1 MAVTASFPSET
12 RAVSDAR
19 RFVLEAGDVPDEAAG
34 DVALLVSEVASNA
47 VLHARSPFTVT
58 VERRGSNLRVAV
70 SDSSAVL
77 PVVKHLSNEAT
88 TGRGLRILGHL
99 AQAWGVEPDGD
110 GKTVWFEVDLDQVQI
125 A

>member
-1 MAVTASFPSET
+1 MASTASFPSET

-19 RFVLEAGDVPDEAAG
+19 QFVLTAGDVPDAAAG

-58 VERRGSNLRVAV
+58 VERSGSNLRVAI
-70 SDSSAVL
+70 SDNSAVL
-77 PVVKHLSNEAT
+77 PVVKHLSDEAT

-99 AQAWGVEPDGD
+99 ARAWGVEPGRS
-110 GKTVWFEVDLDQVQI
+110 GKTVWFEIDLDEVPI